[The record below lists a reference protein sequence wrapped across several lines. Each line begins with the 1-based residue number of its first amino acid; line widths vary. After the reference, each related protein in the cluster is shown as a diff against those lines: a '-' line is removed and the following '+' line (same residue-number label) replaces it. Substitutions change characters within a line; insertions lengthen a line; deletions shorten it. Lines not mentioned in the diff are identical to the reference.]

1 MRKNIFLLLL
11 LTAINANA
19 GIISKAVQGTLEKS
33 SQLLPSTSGKI
44 ISKNL
49 STQDSNAAQE
59 SDDAMIKKISSVSEN
74 IGKASSNLIS
84 ILHTYHTPGQA
95 NISHETYSDIKK
107 RFLRQVSKSDREKLR
122 LPLELHL
129 TCTRYATEI
138 FQEILASIK
147 SGRSMTLSD
156 QRILEFRKCT
166 NFFGLMKGFDKNQ
179 SDAFSMLADKLASM
193 RQERNQIKNPSQS
206 TITMLE
212 ITVRSMVHMERSIR
226 EDLGSWLGS

>member
-1 MRKNIFLLLL
+1 MLLA
-11 LTAINANA
+11 AINANA
-19 GIISKAVQGTLEKS
+19 GIISKVVQEALEKTP
-33 SQLLPSTSGKI
+33 QLLPNPSGKVV
-44 ISKNL
+44 SKNL
-49 STQDSNAAQE
+49 GTQDSNTPSE
-59 SDDAMIKKISSVSEN
+59 SDNALIKKISAVSEN

-147 SGRSMTLSD
+147 SRGSMTLND
-156 QRILEFRKCT
+156 QRILELRKCT
-166 NFFGLMKGFDKNQ
+166 NFFGSLKGFDKDQ
-179 SDAFSMLADKLASM
+179 SDAFNMLADKLTSM
-193 RQERNQIKNPSQS
+193 RQENNQIKKPSQS
-206 TITMLE
+206 TINMLE
-212 ITVRSMVHMERSIR
+212 ITVGSMVHMERSIR
-226 EDLGSWLGS
+226 ADLGSWLGS

>member
-1 MRKNIFLLLL
+1 LLLV
-11 LTAINANA
+11 AINANA
-19 GIISKAVQGTLEKS
+19 GIISKVVQEALEKTP
-33 SQLLPSTSGKI
+33 QLLPNPSGKVV
-44 ISKNL
+44 SKNL
-49 STQDSNAAQE
+49 GTQDSNTPSE
-59 SDDAMIKKISSVSEN
+59 SDNALIKKISAVSEN

-147 SGRSMTLSD
+147 SRGSMALSD
-156 QRILEFRKCT
+156 QRILELRKCT
-166 NFFGLMKGFDKNQ
+166 SFFGSLKGFDKDQ
-179 SDAFSMLADKLASM
+179 SDAFNMLADKLTSM
-193 RQERNQIKNPSQS
+193 RQENNQIKKPSQS
-206 TITMLE
+206 TINMLE
-212 ITVRSMVHMERSIR
+212 ITVGSMVHMERSIR
-226 EDLGSWLGS
+226 ADLGSWLGS

>member
-11 LTAINANA
+11 LAAINANA
-19 GIISKAVQGTLEKS
+19 GIISKVVQEALEKTP
-33 SQLLPSTSGKI
+33 QLLPNPSGKVV
-44 ISKNL
+44 SKNL
-49 STQDSNAAQE
+49 GTQDSNTPSE
-59 SDDAMIKKISSVSEN
+59 SDNALIKKISAVSEN

-84 ILHTYHTPGQA
+84 ILHTYHTSGQA

-147 SGRSMTLSD
+147 SRGSMTLND
-156 QRILEFRKCT
+156 QRILELRKCT
-166 NFFGLMKGFDKNQ
+166 NFFGSLKGFDKDQ
-179 SDAFSMLADKLASM
+179 SDAFNMLADKLTSM
-193 RQERNQIKNPSQS
+193 RQENNQIKKPSQS
-206 TITMLE
+206 TINMLE
-212 ITVRSMVHMERSIR
+212 ITVGSMVHMERSIR
-226 EDLGSWLGS
+226 ADLGSWLGS

>member
-1 MRKNIFLLLL
+1 LLLA
-11 LTAINANA
+11 AINANA
-19 GIISKAVQGTLEKS
+19 GIISKVVQEALEKTP
-33 SQLLPSTSGKI
+33 QLLPNPSGKVV
-44 ISKNL
+44 SKNL
-49 STQDSNAAQE
+49 GTQDSNTPSE
-59 SDDAMIKKISSVSEN
+59 SDNALIKKISAVSEN

-147 SGRSMTLSD
+147 SRGSMTLND
-156 QRILEFRKCT
+156 QRILELRKCT
-166 NFFGLMKGFDKNQ
+166 NFFGSLKGFDKDQ
-179 SDAFSMLADKLASM
+179 SDAFNMLADKLTSM
-193 RQERNQIKNPSQS
+193 RQENNQIKKPSQS
-206 TITMLE
+206 TINMLE
-212 ITVRSMVHMERSIR
+212 ITVGSMVHMERSIR
-226 EDLGSWLGS
+226 ADLGSWLGS